1 MRQLL
6 HALHHPG
13 DYRWLELRP
22 WRRHSLVLS
31 VAGAAY
37 IAIGLT
43 YVLATPVPSRTAA
56 LEVPLNL
63 APLHVWGGAW
73 VLVGLLAMISA
84 RWPPASEKWGYS
96 ALSGLAAW
104 WAASYLAGVILLD
117 GAGQSLSGA
126 MVWGLVAF
134 MWWGISGLDNPDGT
148 APAMRGEL

>member
-6 HALHHPG
+6 HALHHPSA
-13 DYRWLELRP
+13 YPWLELRP

-43 YVLATPVPSRTAA
+43 YVLATPAPSRTDA

-63 APLHVWGGAW
+63 APLSVWGVAW
-73 VLVGLLAMISA
+73 VIVGLLSMLSA

-104 WAASYLAGVILLD
+104 WAASYLAGVLL
-117 GAGQSLSGA
+117 GAENQSVSGA
-126 MVWGLVAF
+126 LVWGLVAF
-134 MWWGISGLDNPDGT
+134 MWWGISGLDNPDGGG
-148 APAMRGEL
+148 PALRGEL